1 MSETLELIED
11 LRRYRSAGV
20 RGGRLTICDRA
31 AGELERLL
39 NLLCLADEALMLS
52 HGCFPLDPGP
62 LREACLL
69 IRADTGEQYNER
81 KRRAALAKEETDR
94 A

>member
-1 MSETLELIED
+1 MSRSEEMIED

-20 RGGRLTICDRA
+20 PGARLTICDRA
-31 AGELERLL
+31 AEEIDRLL

-62 LREACLL
+62 LKEACLL
-69 IRADTGEQYNER
+69 IRAETGKDYDRR
-81 KRRAALAKEETDR
+81 KCRAAVAKE
-94 A
+94 AGA